1 MAELAELAVKLTDEV
16 NDVYERQE
24 MINGKIYMQAAC
36 SATNHNRIVRNLSA
50 RFYTYLRG
58 KKCESFGENMKV
70 VLNNKNYFIPDLM
83 IVCDPDKIKDKFIDG
98 APDLVVEV
106 LSPSTNRND
115 RISKKYAYEKA
126 GVREYWIISPLERS
140 IEIYYLENGEYML
153 AASYIME
160 DDETDP
166 HYNAE
171 TEVTLKAMPSVCMR
185 LREIFEDVE

>member
-36 SATNHNRIVRNLSA
+36 PATNHNRIIRNLSA
-50 RFYTYLRG
+50 KFYMYLRG

-126 GVREYWIISPLERS
+126 GVREYWIISPNDKSVEVYLLQGDLLILSNRCLATSRDATSRRLCPSWTKSRPSTPKSRS
-140 IEIYYLENGEYML
+140 
-153 AASYIME
+153 
-160 DDETDP
+160 
-166 HYNAE
+166 
-171 TEVTLKAMPSVCMR
+171 
-185 LREIFEDVE
+185 

>member
-1 MAELAELAVKLTDEV
+1 MAELAEFAVKLTDEV

-36 SATNHNRIVRNLSA
+36 PATNHNRIIRNLSA
-50 RFYTYLRG
+50 KFYTYLRG

-126 GVREYWIISPLERS
+126 GVREYWIISPNDKSVEVYLLQGDLLILS
-140 IEIYYLENGEYML
+140 NVYTLENEDGN
-153 AASYIME
+153 ME
-160 DDETDP
+160 KNIPISFYDDF
-166 HYNAE
+166 YV
-171 TEVTLKAMPSVCMR
+171 EVQ
-185 LREIFEDVE
+185 EIFDRT